1 MKSILNRLYWG
12 GIVPWERRDPTSEEH
27 LEMVRKIEAE
37 ERYFMEKLPP
47 EDLQRFQTLS
57 DLKARLSR
65 DGEESLFSYA
75 FSLGLLLALDVAKEA
90 EMIAAA

>member
-12 GIVPWERRDPTSEEH
+12 SIIPWERCDPKSEEH

-57 DLKARLSR
+57 DLKARLSS

-75 FSLGLLLALDVAKEA
+75 FSLGFLLALDVAEEA
-90 EMIAAA
+90 EMIADA